1 MHNWR
6 IKIYAGT
13 DGQRPSKPLCSGVVR
28 ANSARQ
34 AIVFAT
40 EPIVD
45 SDTNITVE
53 LEQLPENTETTVEE
67 EFRASWSPRSD
78 GATVKLP
85 WIGEF

>member
-1 MHNWR
+1 M
-6 IKIYAGT
+6 GT
-13 DGQRPSKPLCSGVVR
+13 GEQRQSKPLCSGVVR

-34 AIVFAT
+34 AIVFAA

-45 SDTNITVE
+45 SDTSMTVE
-53 LEQLPENTETTVEE
+53 LDRLPDNTETTVEDDY
-67 EFRASWSPRSD
+67 RATWSPRSD

>member
-13 DGQRPSKPLCSGVVR
+13 GGQRQSKPLCSGVVR

-34 AIVFAT
+34 AIVFAA
-40 EPIVD
+40 EPIID

-67 EFRASWSPRSD
+67 EFRATWSPRSD
-78 GATVKLP
+78 GAAVKLP